1 LELLNSILRSTDFC
15 VFSAMTLH
23 IKATVERWPVE
34 GHFTIARGAMH
45 LLLEFH
51 DLVHCHGN
59 LGMMRAVIL
68 PLRHPELVSGSIVH
82 HAQS

>member
-59 LGMMRAVIL
+59 LGMMHISPQFCSTRRPSAGWGL
-68 PLRHPELVSGSIVH
+68 SRLS
-82 HAQS
+82 A

>member
-15 VFSAMTLH
+15 GFSAMTLH

-45 LLLEFH
+45 LSPEFPILKQPSLVRRRFSLERVFW
-51 DLVHCHGN
+51 
-59 LGMMRAVIL
+59 GMMHKL
-68 PLRHPELVSGSIVH
+68 PELPALSS
-82 HAQS
+82 S